1 MLDIEALRLWI
12 EQNPE
17 WISISVF
24 CVAFLESFA
33 GIGLLIPGVIL
44 LAMVAVIAN
53 MVNVSS
59 LEIIIWC
66 YLGACIA
73 DILSFLIGHYFRN
86 KVTSIWPFS
95 KYPESLFKAKSLVK
109 TYGIYAILIGRFI
122 GPIRPVLP
130 IIAGTLSM
138 PKNKFI
144 AIDLLSGI
152 PWSCFYILP
161 PYYLAA
167 SITNDFL
174 GWPYLLGVIFLIL
187 TLSVVRKYFQ

>member
-1 MLDIEALRLWI
+1 VLDIEALRLWI

-24 CVAFLESFA
+24 CIAFLESFA

-86 KVTSIWPFS
+86 KVTNIWPFS

-161 PYYLAA
+161 SYYLAA

>member
-1 MLDIEALRLWI
+1 MLDIEALRIWI

-17 WISISVF
+17 WITISVF
-24 CVAFLESFA
+24 CIAFLESFA

-44 LAMVAVIAN
+44 LAMIAGIAN

-66 YLGACIA
+66 YLGACMA
-73 DILSFLIGHYFRN
+73 DILSFLIGRYFRS
-86 KVTSIWPFS
+86 KVTNIWPFS

-109 TYGIYAILIGRFI
+109 TYGIYGIVIGRFI

-130 IIAGTLSM
+130 IITGTLGM

-161 PYYLAA
+161 PYYLVQ
-167 SITNDFL
+167 SITNDLL

-187 TLSVVRKYFQ
+187 ALTIVRKYFQ